1 MLQNTFESYI
11 LLFAIPILISFLAG
25 SILIYIHHQRSIR
38 IQKKI
43 KSNFLNQIENEKILI
58 SRELHD
64 AIAPFT
70 LPLKEFIKKR
80 GFITSEDEIT
90 WLNEI
95 SSFEAYLT
103 KINESIFPSELLD
116 GNLKVALQIMTQK
129 LCTENRKIVLYSEF
143 SSKISN
149 QHSIQIFR
157 IVQESL
163 INAIK
168 YSESPFYNLLCTQ
181 NEFDLICT
189 VNYQFDAKDY
199 VCNNGNSH
207 RRGRKIMTQRL
218 EILSAKYELSI
229 DQNLKTEKFIFKD
242 IFK

>member
-1 MLQNTFESYI
+1 MFSRIFEPQV
-11 LLFAIPILISFLAG
+11 LLLAIPIFVCFGIGAL
-25 SILIYIHHQRSIR
+25 LIYRYS
-38 IQKKI
+38 I
-43 KSNFLNQIENEKILI
+43 KSLKIQRRLKSQFLYQIENEKIKI

-70 LPLKEFIKKR
+70 MPLKEFIKKR
-80 GFITSEDEIT
+80 GFITIEDEIT

-129 LCTENRKIVLYSEF
+129 LCTENRKIILHAEF
-143 SSKISN
+143 STKISN

-157 IVQESL
+157 IIQESL

-168 YSESPFYNLLCTQ
+168 YSQSPFYNLLFTQ
-181 NEFDLICT
+181 NELDLICT
-189 VNYQFDAKDY
+189 VNYEIDAKNNAD
-199 VCNNGNSH
+199 NNGNSY
-207 RRGRKIMTQRL
+207 RRGRKIMSQRL
-218 EILSAKYELSI
+218 ELLSGKYDLSVE
-229 DQNLKTEKFIFKD
+229 QNIKTEKFIFKD

>member
-1 MLQNTFESYI
+1 MLPSSIESYI
-11 LLFAIPILISFLAG
+11 LLFTILIFISFFLGAVFIYLNYRR
-25 SILIYIHHQRSIR
+25 SIL

-43 KSNFLNQIENEKILI
+43 KSNYLFQIENEKIKI

-80 GFITSEDEIT
+80 GFITSEDEIN
-90 WLNEI
+90 WLDEI
-95 SSFEAYLT
+95 AAFETYLT
-103 KINESIFPSELLD
+103 NINESIFPSELLD
-116 GNLKVALQIMTQK
+116 GNLNVALQILTQK
-129 LCTENRKIVLYSEF
+129 LCTENRKIVLHTEF

-157 IVQESL
+157 IIQESL

-168 YSESPFYNLLCTQ
+168 YSKSSIYNLLCTQ

-189 VNYQFDAKDY
+189 VSYEIDEKNNSD
-199 VCNNGNSH
+199 NNGNSY
-207 RRGRKIMTQRL
+207 RRGRKIMSQRL
-218 EILSAKYELSI
+218 ELLSAKYELSVV
-229 DQNLKTEKFIFKD
+229 QNIKTEKFIFKD